1 MFALSTVN
9 IVMKNLLALIPT
21 GSVILPVINEIR
33 NLGLFI
39 GNKATA
45 LALGGLLGRAH
56 QCIEGQKALQI
67 AQDAAAI
74 ARMDADDDLFYAT
87 EMISLLKEDWM
98 EAQEENL
105 FLLDEIEDM
114 NFNEAALIQTNEDL
128 LDQLQEEKHYVEKRG
143 KDYDSAE
150 EENEHLKKKLA
161 ELQESLIQKEKEIEN
176 QNEHLAGKEKECQE
190 NRQKVEELK
199 RQAEDNDFYCG
210 YLEEKVKAHEAE
222 RKRLTKVATE
232 LEERLRVSQREPAS
246 VLARNLD
253 QGKNNGRETQKT
265 QGLQKEAHIMEA
277 RVQSLPKKNKDEK
290 PKNDA
295 SAEENI
301 AKGNT
306 FYKLGRLEEACECFL
321 RLLNVADEQAD
332 YRLRLGLC
340 LLLLG
345 RHSEAI
351 VQLEGLDG
359 RKDLVAAAKALQ
371 RMQCHGC
378 PYYILGIAET
388 ANLKDIEWAYRKRAL
403 KFNPDRCQGSEEERQ
418 RKKEIMQKVNYANGL
433 LHDAEERREYD
444 TVREFI
450 KEQAARVFEDPQE
463 AMKVK
468 RKRPGRRAKRM
479 NTKGHLGG
487 NSP

>member
-1 MFALSTVN
+1 MESESSDF
-9 IVMKNLLALIPT
+9 LL
-21 GSVILPVINEIR
+21 VITQQL
-33 NLGLFI
+33 LFWEDF
-39 GNKATA
+39 
-45 LALGGLLGRAH
+45 LGRAH
-56 QCIEGQKALQI
+56 QCIGGQKALQI
-67 AQDAAAI
+67 AQHAATT
-74 ARMDADDDLFYAT
+74 ARMDAEDDLFYAT

-98 EAQEENL
+98 DARGENI
-105 FLLDEIEDM
+105 FLLDEIEDL
-114 NFNEAALIQTNEDL
+114 NLNEAALITTNQDL
-128 LDQLQEEKHYVEKRG
+128 LDQLMEEKHNAEGLRKER
-143 KDYDSAE
+143 DSAE
-150 EENEHLKKKLA
+150 EVNEHLRQQIE
-161 ELQESLIQKEKEIEN
+161 ELQRALMLKEKEAEN
-176 QNEHLAGKEKECQE
+176 LHEELACREKECEQNQE
-190 NRQKVEELK
+190 KVEELQK
-199 RQAEDNDFYCG
+199 QAEDNDFYCG

-222 RKRLTKVATE
+222 RKRLNQVTTE

-253 QGKNNGRETQKT
+253 QVKNHGRETQET

-290 PKNDA
+290 PNNDA
-295 SAEENI
+295 LAEENK

-321 RLLNVADEQAD
+321 RLLNVADDQAD

-345 RHSEAI
+345 RHSEAM

-388 ANLKDIEWAYRKRAL
+388 ANLKDIEWAYRKRSL
-403 KFNPDRCQGSEEERQ
+403 KFNPDRCQGSEEEQQ
-418 RKKEIMQKVNYANGL
+418 RRKEIMQKVNYANGL

-444 TVREFI
+444 AVREFI

-479 NTKGHLGG
+479 NTKGY
-487 NSP
+487 

>member
-1 MFALSTVN
+1 M
-9 IVMKNLLALIPT
+9 ALIPT
-21 GSVILPVINEIR
+21 GSVVQPIINGIR
-33 NLGLFI
+33 ILGLFI
-39 GNKATA
+39 GNNAA
-45 LALGGLLGRAH
+45 SLVLGGLLGRAH
-56 QCIEGQKALQI
+56 QCIGGQKALQI
-67 AQDAAAI
+67 AHDAATTAL
-74 ARMDADDDLFYAT
+74 MDAKDDLFYAT
-87 EMISLLKEDWM
+87 EMISLLKEDWTD
-98 EAQEENL
+98 AREENI
-105 FLLDEIEDM
+105 FLLEEIEDL
-114 NFNEAALIQTNEDL
+114 NLNEAALITTNQDL
-128 LDQLQEEKHYVEKRG
+128 LDQLMEEKHNAEGLRKER
-143 KDYDSAE
+143 DSAE
-150 EENEHLKKKLA
+150 EVNEHLRQQIE
-161 ELQESLIQKEKEIEN
+161 ELQRALTLKEKEAEN
-176 QNEHLAGKEKECQE
+176 LHEELACREKECEQ
-190 NRQKVEELK
+190 NREKVEQLQK
-199 RQAEDNDFYCG
+199 QAEDNDFYCG

-222 RKRLTKVATE
+222 RKRLTQVATE

-253 QGKNNGRETQKT
+253 QVKNHGRETQET
-265 QGLQKEAHIMEA
+265 QGLQEEAHIMEA
-277 RVQSLPKKNKDEK
+277 KVQSLPRNETEK
-290 PKNDA
+290 PKNNA
-295 SAEENI
+295 LAEEDKV
-301 AKGNT
+301 KGNT

-321 RLLNVADEQAD
+321 RVLEMADADDQAD

-345 RHSEAI
+345 RHSEAM

-359 RKDLVAAAKALQ
+359 RKDLLAAAKALQ

-418 RKKEIMQKVNYANGL
+418 RRKEIMQKVNYANGL

-444 TVREFI
+444 AVREFI

-479 NTKGHLGG
+479 NTKRR
-487 NSP
+487 

>member
-39 GNKATA
+39 GNATA

-67 AQDAAAI
+67 AQDAAAT

-87 EMISLLKEDWM
+87 EMISLLKEDWTD
-98 EAQEENL
+98 AQEENL
-105 FLLDEIEDM
+105 FLLEEIDDV

-128 LDQLQEEKHYVEKRG
+128 LDQLQEEKHNVEKLG
-143 KDYDSAE
+143 NDCDSAE
-150 EENEHLKKKLA
+150 EENEYLKKKLA
-161 ELQESLIQKEKEIEN
+161 ELQESLIQKEKEIKN
-176 QNEHLAGKEKECQE
+176 LNEHLAGKEKECQE

-199 RQAEDNDFYCG
+199 RQAEDNDFYCE
-210 YLEEKVKAHEAE
+210 YVEEKVKAHEVE
-222 RKRLTKVATE
+222 RKRLNQVVTE
-232 LEERLRVSQREPAS
+232 LEERLRISQRDPVS
-246 VLARNLD
+246 VLARNRD
-253 QGKNNGRETQKT
+253 QVKNHGRETQET
-265 QGLQKEAHIMEA
+265 RGLQEEAHIMEA
-277 RVQSLPKKNKDEK
+277 RVQSLPKNETEK
-290 PKNDA
+290 PKNNA
-295 SAEENI
+295 LAEEDK

-321 RLLNVADEQAD
+321 RVLDVADADDQAD

-345 RHSEAI
+345 RHSEAM

-359 RKDLVAAAKALQ
+359 REDLVAAAKVLQ
-371 RMQCHGC
+371 RMQRHGC

-403 KFNPDRCQGSEEERQ
+403 KFDPDRCQGSQEERQ
-418 RKKEIMQKVNYANGL
+418 RRKEIVQKVNYANDL
-433 LHDAEERREYD
+433 LHDSEERGEYD
-444 TVREFI
+444 AVREFI
-450 KEQAARVFEDPQE
+450 KDQAARMFQNPQE

-479 NTKGHLGG
+479 NAKGH
-487 NSP
+487 

>member
-21 GSVILPVINEIR
+21 GSVILPVINKIR
-33 NLGLFI
+33 NLGLLI
-39 GNKATA
+39 GTNATA
-45 LALGGLLGRAH
+45 LALGGLLGRAR

-67 AQDAAAI
+67 AQDAAAT

-87 EMISLLKEDWM
+87 EIISLLKEDWM
-98 EAQEENL
+98 EAQDENL
-105 FLLDEIEDM
+105 FLLDEIDDM
-114 NFNEAALIQTNEDL
+114 NFNEAVLIQTNEDL
-128 LDQLQEEKHYVEKRG
+128 LDQLQEEKNNVEKR
-143 KDYDSAE
+143 
-150 EENEHLKKKLA
+150 
-161 ELQESLIQKEKEIEN
+161 
-176 QNEHLAGKEKECQE
+176 EKECQE

-222 RKRLTKVATE
+222 RKRLTQVATE
-232 LEERLRVSQREPAS
+232 LEQRLRVSQREPAS

-253 QGKNNGRETQKT
+253 QVKNHGRDTQET

-295 SAEENI
+295 SAEEK

-332 YRLRLGLC
+332 NRLRLGLC

-359 RKDLVAAAKALQ
+359 RKDLVAAAEALQ

-444 TVREFI
+444 AVREFI

-479 NTKGHLGG
+479 NTKGH
-487 NSP
+487 